1 MASVPIGQLAN
12 FSAGLRKPALKQ
24 FGLFSPNDNLGFI
37 AGIGVTVNFEPVN
50 LTGTID
56 GVNAV
61 FTIPGTPT
69 GTVAIFKNGVMQDPA
84 VHYTLAVSTVTFN
97 GLYIPQPGD
106 DLQAIFS

>member
-37 AGIGVTVNFEPVN
+37 AGIGVTVNFAPAN
-50 LTGTID
+50 LIGTVD

-61 FTIPGTPT
+61 FTLPGTPT
-69 GTVAIFKNGVMQDPA
+69 GTVAIFRNGQLLDPA
-84 VHYTLAVSTVTFN
+84 IYYTLSGSTVTFN

-106 DLQAIFS
+106 DLQALFS